1 MGCCQT
7 RDEDKLGF
15 GNKKKKESKSLSL
28 EIVDSEISVPSR
40 ASTDRFDRSLDAQQM
55 LVYAETCYYQ
65 QKWEML
71 APLLTVTIEVNNAS
85 VSLNW
90 AEKPKSVGSVIL
102 IYLGLA
108 VQKFT
113 VQVSPYIE
121 VFLPVI
127 LVFLKS
133 GSTDKKELSLYLLHS
148 YIDFASEKGQKKLL
162 NAEIF
167 GLIVKNMVSIKGELR
182 KYSASLCYKLYKN
195 KSDAKEMFI
204 KADGV
209 FYLMQLIG
217 WNSSSDNLEELIKY
231 LEEVVMDS
239 AKYLIIDNLN
249 ATNQLKTLD
258 ILEKIDLKPRSFEL
272 KGSVERLIRFYRTFS
287 ETNLR
292 NSV

>member
-7 RDEDKLGF
+7 RDEDKLGW
-15 GNKKKKESKSLSL
+15 KKKVKSKSLSM
-28 EIVDSEISVPSR
+28 EIVESEVSVNSR
-40 ASTDRFDRSLDAQQM
+40 ASTDRFDKSLDAQQM
-55 LVYAETCYYQ
+55 MVYAETCYNQ

-71 APLLTVTIEVNNAS
+71 APLLTVAIEVSDPS

-90 AEKPKSVGSVIL
+90 AEKPKSVGSVVL
-102 IYLGLA
+102 IYLSLA

-133 GSTDKKELSLYLLHS
+133 SSTDKKELSLYLLHS
-148 YIDFASEKGQKKLL
+148 YIDFASEKGRIKLL

-167 GLIVKNMVSIKGELR
+167 GLIVKNMVSTKGELR

-195 KSDAKEMFI
+195 NSDAKERFI

-217 WNSSSDNLEELIKY
+217 WNSSSEFLEELIKY
-231 LEEVVMDS
+231 LEEVVMDG

-258 ILEKIDLKPRSFEL
+258 ILEKIDLSPRSFEL

-287 ETNLR
+287 ENNLR

>member
-7 RDEDKLGF
+7 RDEDKLGW
-15 GNKKKKESKSLSL
+15 KKKVKSKSLSM
-28 EIVDSEISVPSR
+28 EIVESEVTVNSR
-40 ASTDRFDRSLDAQQM
+40 ASTDRFDKSLDAQQM
-55 LVYAETCYYQ
+55 MVYAETCYNQ

-71 APLLTVTIEVNNAS
+71 APLLTVAIEVSDPS

-90 AEKPKSVGSVIL
+90 AEKPKSVGSVVL
-102 IYLGLA
+102 IYLSLA

-133 GSTDKKELSLYLLHS
+133 SSTDKKELSLYLLHS
-148 YIDFASEKGQKKLL
+148 YIDFASEKGRIKLL

-167 GLIVKNMVSIKGELR
+167 GLIVKNMVSTKGELR

-195 KSDAKEMFI
+195 NSDAKERFI

-217 WNSSSDNLEELIKY
+217 WNSSSEFLEELIKY
-231 LEEVVMDS
+231 LEEVVMDG

-258 ILEKIDLKPRSFEL
+258 ILEKIDLSPRSFEL

-287 ETNLR
+287 ENNLR